1 MVGGSSPSWPAT
13 FFGDEMGKFTTFVKD
28 SWGELRRVTWPTK
41 DDVISTTI
49 AVLVLTV
56 IFSFF
61 IYLSDKVLSVA
72 VEWVYRIAGS

>member
-1 MVGGSSPSWPAT
+1 MVGGSTPSWPAS
-13 FFGDEMGKFTTFVKD
+13 FFGEIMGKFTVFVKD
-28 SWGELRRVTWPTK
+28 SWGELKRVTWPTK
-41 DDVISTTI
+41 DDVVASTI

-61 IYLSDKVLSVA
+61 IYISDKLLSTA

>member
-1 MVGGSSPSWPAT
+1 
-13 FFGDEMGKFTTFVKD
+13 MGKFTTFVKD

-41 DDVISTTI
+41 DDVIATTI

-61 IYLSDKVLSVA
+61 IYLSDKVLSTA
-72 VEWVYRIAGS
+72 VEWVYRVVGS

>member
-1 MVGGSSPSWPAT
+1 
-13 FFGDEMGKFTTFVKD
+13 
-28 SWGELRRVTWPTK
+28 
-41 DDVISTTI
+41 VISTTI

>member
-1 MVGGSSPSWPAT
+1 
-13 FFGDEMGKFTTFVKD
+13 MGKFTVFVKD
-28 SWGELRRVTWPTK
+28 SWGELKRVTWPTK
-41 DDVISTTI
+41 DDVVATTI

-61 IYLSDKVLSVA
+61 IYVSDKLLSTA

>member
-1 MVGGSSPSWPAT
+1 
-13 FFGDEMGKFTTFVKD
+13 MGKFTIFVKD
-28 SWGELRRVTWPTK
+28 SWGELKRVTWPTK
-41 DDVISTTI
+41 DDVVATTI

-61 IYLSDKVLSVA
+61 IYLSDKLLSTV

>member
-1 MVGGSSPSWPAT
+1 
-13 FFGDEMGKFTTFVKD
+13 MGKFATFVKD

-41 DDVISTTI
+41 DDVITTTI

-61 IYLSDKVLSVA
+61 IYLSDKLLSTA

>member
-1 MVGGSSPSWPAT
+1 
-13 FFGDEMGKFTTFVKD
+13 MGKFTTFVKD
-28 SWGELRRVTWPTK
+28 SWGELKRVTWPTK
-41 DDVISTTI
+41 DEVITTTI

-61 IYLSDKVLSVA
+61 IYLSDKLLSTV

>member
-1 MVGGSSPSWPAT
+1 
-13 FFGDEMGKFTTFVKD
+13 MGKFTTFVKD

>member
-1 MVGGSSPSWPAT
+1 
-13 FFGDEMGKFTTFVKD
+13 MGKFTTFVKD

-41 DDVISTTI
+41 DDVVTTTI
-49 AVLVLTV
+49 AVLALTV

>member
-1 MVGGSSPSWPAT
+1 
-13 FFGDEMGKFTTFVKD
+13 MGKFTIFVKD
-28 SWGELRRVTWPTK
+28 SWGELKRVTWPTK
-41 DDVISTTI
+41 DDVVATTI

-61 IYLSDKVLSVA
+61 IYISDKLLSTV